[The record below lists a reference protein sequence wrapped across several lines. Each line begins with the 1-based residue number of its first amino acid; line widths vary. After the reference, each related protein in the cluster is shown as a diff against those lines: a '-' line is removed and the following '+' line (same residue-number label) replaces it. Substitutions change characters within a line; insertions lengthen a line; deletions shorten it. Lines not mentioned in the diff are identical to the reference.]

1 MTKEAKRKHFNYSH
15 NIQYHTHMIEERAD
29 ELVRVGH
36 LHLTRVDALDIIYL
50 AEAVQMRYGISKD
63 RILISAEQG
72 VLHITIKYN

>member
-1 MTKEAKRKHFNYSH
+1 
-15 NIQYHTHMIEERAD
+15 MIEERAD

-63 RILISAEQG
+63 RILISAEQS
-72 VLHITIKYN
+72 VLRITIK

>member
-1 MTKEAKRKHFNYSH
+1 
-15 NIQYHTHMIEERAD
+15 MIEERAD
-29 ELVRVGH
+29 ELVCVGH

-72 VLHITIKYN
+72 VLHITIQYNQIKL